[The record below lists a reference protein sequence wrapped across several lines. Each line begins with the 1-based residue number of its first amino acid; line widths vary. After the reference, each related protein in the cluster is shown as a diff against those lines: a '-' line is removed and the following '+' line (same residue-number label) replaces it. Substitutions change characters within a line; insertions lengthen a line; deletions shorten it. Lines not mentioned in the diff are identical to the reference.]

1 MTEPEMQRIGD
12 YEILGVLG
20 AGGMGQVFKVRNV
33 ISDRVEAMKIIL
45 PDLAGRQDLAD
56 RFLREIKLL
65 AGLHHPNIADL
76 RTALTVNN
84 QLVMI
89 MEYVEGTSLA
99 ERLEHGPLSVPD
111 AVNYTGQVL
120 QALSYAHE
128 RDIIHRDIKPSN
140 MMLTPEGVVKL
151 MDFGIARSGNT
162 SDLTATGAALGSL
175 YYMPPEQVKGQ
186 PTDARS
192 DLYSVGASLYEMVT
206 GERPFRADSSYSLMA
221 AQVQQPPKPPI
232 EVRPD
237 LPPVMNDL
245 ILTAMAKE
253 PSQRF
258 QSAAAF
264 QNALNSLNSL
274 GVSPSASVAAGTAQ
288 TAARAAAM
296 TVTSL
301 AASPVS
307 TKSATGIPATG
318 LPPQPQP
325 IPSVMELSPPRGSHR
340 GLYMAL
346 GGLVVL
352 ACLVAAGVY
361 LPRRDKARAGERTTN
376 SVPSQA
382 GDATQQP
389 PATPNVSSAP
399 AAVAAT
405 GDVGAA
411 TQDQPSTESLDQH
424 IRQAGSNTKV
434 VGGGHAP
441 GGASEPPPPPPDNS
455 AALAELEQQV
465 DQLSSRTA
473 AVNDSL
479 ETLRR
484 QQSAQGFGLRGDMAA
499 TQERLKIH
507 VGRAQ
512 AALQDQDI
520 KNAKRYADQAET
532 ELEQLE
538 KFLGR

>member
-1 MTEPEMQRIGD
+1 
-12 YEILGVLG
+12 
-20 AGGMGQVFKVRNV
+20 
-33 ISDRVEAMKIIL
+33 
-45 PDLAGRQDLAD
+45 
-56 RFLREIKLL
+56 
-65 AGLHHPNIADL
+65 
-76 RTALTVNN
+76 
-84 QLVMI
+84 
-89 MEYVEGTSLA
+89 
-99 ERLEHGPLSVPD
+99 
-111 AVNYTGQVL
+111 
-120 QALSYAHE
+120 
-128 RDIIHRDIKPSN
+128 
-140 MMLTPEGVVKL
+140 
-151 MDFGIARSGNT
+151 
-162 SDLTATGAALGSL
+162 
-175 YYMPPEQVKGQ
+175 
-186 PTDARS
+186 
-192 DLYSVGASLYEMVT
+192 
-206 GERPFRADSSYSLMA
+206 MA

-237 LPPVMNDL
+237 LPPAMSDL

-264 QNALNSLNSL
+264 QNALNSL
-274 GVSPSASVAAGTAQ
+274 GISPSASVAAVSAQ

-301 AASPVS
+301 PASVVP

-318 LPPQPQP
+318 LPPALPPSPQP
-325 IPSVMELSPPRGSHR
+325 LPSVLELSPPRSRHQ

-346 GGLVVL
+346 GGLAVL
-352 ACLVAAGVY
+352 VCLVVAGVY
-361 LPRRDKARAGERTTN
+361 LPRKDKARAGERTTN
-376 SVPSQA
+376 SAPSQA
-382 GDATQQP
+382 GDAIQQQP
-389 PATPNVSSAP
+389 AIPNLSSSPASTPAP
-399 AAVAAT
+399 IPPSIPAT

-411 TQDQPSTESLDQH
+411 PQNQPSNESIEQH
-424 IRQAGSNTKV
+424 IRKAGSNTNMA
-434 VGGGHAP
+434 GGGQVP
-441 GGASEPPPPPPDNS
+441 GGASEPPAPPPPDNS

-479 ETLRR
+479 DTLRR